1 MCALS
6 QLTSP
11 CLWRNQV
18 HIHRCPE
25 RGPLF
30 GSRPWGRSH
39 TSCCQ
44 LPSTSTFH
52 HLGTRPGLLDP
63 RTFQEK
69 VYITN
74 CGCIWGLRVQRHHH
88 MGTKCYHRLLARPT
102 ELSAHRRYLP
112 NTWMTPHWPS
122 QEVFSLL
129 PSLTSSR
136 PRAHLASRARLQLP
150 FWTLPVKGLSGPIIT
165 NFASSRGL

>member
-1 MCALS
+1 M
-6 QLTSP
+6 
-11 CLWRNQV
+11 
-18 HIHRCPE
+18 HIHCCPE

-30 GSRPWGRSH
+30 GSQPWGQSH

-74 CGCIWGLRVQRHHH
+74 CSCIWGLRVQRLHCI
-88 MGTKCYHRLLARPT
+88 TKWALNATTISWHGPQNSLPT
-102 ELSAHRRYLP
+102 DGIYQTH
-112 NTWMTPHWPS
+112 
-122 QEVFSLL
+122 
-129 PSLTSSR
+129 
-136 PRAHLASRARLQLP
+136 
-150 FWTLPVKGLSGPIIT
+150 G
-165 NFASSRGL
+165 